1 MMTSQ
6 QLKGKH
12 PHSKTSIYQIYVKVN
27 LFCVNYNN
35 TYILSLL
42 HTYQHM
48 FTDHNALFYNFQ
60 IACAVVFFKYVC

>member
-1 MMTSQ
+1 VETKQEIYRLMMTSQ

-35 TYILSLL
+35 TYILTEHILSLL
-42 HTYQHM
+42 HA
-48 FTDHNALFYNFQ
+48 D
-60 IACAVVFFKYVC
+60 V